1 MHIYIYHYI
10 SIDILSKGL
19 NPQISTPK
27 LSIVFACLEI
37 SPDWHHG
44 GWCVPVPL
52 SAQLRPCHQSRGGE
66 AGTMVQ
72 PPASAALEAGGCWPL
87 DSGHWPSTRHIWIV
101 LGNRGT
107 PGTGRTVRFLLHYN
121 IRLFDFIMNGY
132 CSELAQSIAVHA
144 FSLPGITVVVWP
156 SLPLGVVQRLEH
168 AVLAR
173 SHGRLVRIVS
183 DCPGPVVI
191 LGNIVTR
198 IPLPF
203 SFAKSIDIKLFIR
216 F

>member
-1 MHIYIYHYI
+1 MFRNIPWLAPWRVVC
-10 SIDILSKGL
+10 S
-19 NPQISTPK
+19 
-27 LSIVFACLEI
+27 
-37 SPDWHHG
+37 
-44 GWCVPVPL
+44 
-52 SAQLRPCHQSRGGE
+52 SAPLRPAPAMPPEPRRRGWYHG
-66 AGTMVQ
+66 
-72 PPASAALEAGGCWPL
+72 AATGLGCTGGRWML
-87 DSGHWPSTRHIWIV
+87 ATGHWPSTRHIWIV

-121 IRLFDFIMNGY
+121 IRLFDFIMNG
-132 CSELAQSIAVHA
+132 CSSELAQSIAVHA

-156 SLPLGVVQRLEH
+156 PLPLGVVQRLEH

-203 SFAKSIDIKLFIR
+203 SFAKSINIKLFIR

>member
-1 MHIYIYHYI
+1 M
-10 SIDILSKGL
+10 
-19 NPQISTPK
+19 
-27 LSIVFACLEI
+27 
-37 SPDWHHG
+37 
-44 GWCVPVPL
+44 
-52 SAQLRPCHQSRGGE
+52 
-66 AGTMVQ
+66 
-72 PPASAALEAGGCWPL
+72 AGGVFQCRSPPSSGLAPEPRRRGWYHGAATGL
-87 DSGHWPSTRHIWIV
+87 GCTGGRWMLATGHWPSTRHIWIV

-121 IRLFDFIMNGY
+121 IRLFDFIMNG
-132 CSELAQSIAVHA
+132 CSSELAQSIAVHA

-156 SLPLGVVQRLEH
+156 PLPLGVVQRLEH

-203 SFAKSIDIKLFIR
+203 SFAKSINIKLFIR